1 MSRSKPDLPSPPF
14 DDCDELKAAAPR
26 QEEVVASSELLG
38 ASACVAIDHLGT
50 RYILRATR
58 SGKLILTK

>member
-1 MSRSKPDLPSPPF
+1 MSRSTPDLSSPPF
-14 DDCDELKAAAPR
+14 DDCDEFKTVPSQ